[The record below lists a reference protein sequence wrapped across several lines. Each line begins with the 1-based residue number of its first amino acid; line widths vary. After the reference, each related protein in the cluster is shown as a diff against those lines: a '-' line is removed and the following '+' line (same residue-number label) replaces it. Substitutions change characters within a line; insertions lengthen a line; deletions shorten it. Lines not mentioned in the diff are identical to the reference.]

1 MLKQVL
7 IVGEG
12 GDGCSQLVDALSGA
26 YELRLAMC
34 ADEALSIL
42 SGKNAS
48 RISAILLD
56 LSHSAEDG
64 LAFLETLSGT
74 PGLRDI
80 PVLILSNPNDHTEE
94 LKALD
99 YGMFDYVT
107 MPFNPAI
114 LVLRL
119 KSTIERSEYAAFS
132 KYRYLAEYDAISGV
146 YNRTKF
152 FDAVRRV
159 LEANPDTR
167 FILARF
173 DLDRFKAYNDL
184 FGMEEGDRLL
194 REMGRFFMRNLDQET
209 NYGRLEADH
218 FVFCIPE
225 ERFKAGR
232 LLAEFVLHFSS
243 FQPNFVLSPRIGVF
257 QIKDPCLDISLMC
270 DRALMALRSIKS
282 GSAQRVA
289 YFDDS
294 MRKRILEEQTL
305 IGDME
310 EALRLEQY
318 DVYLQPQYNH
328 RTRKIVGAEAL
339 VRWNH
344 PQKGMI
350 PPNSFIPIL
359 EKNGF
364 ISKLDYYV
372 WERVCKLLARW
383 REQGLPSVSI
393 SVNVSG
399 SDIRMP
405 NLSGTLFELTQKY
418 GIEPRDL
425 RLEITETAYIENA
438 EQFVTVIGA
447 LRSRGFLIEM
457 DDFGKGYSSL
467 NTLKNVPVDV
477 LKLDMGFLRETE
489 SSGGRGGI
497 ILNSILHM
505 AHWLNLPVIAEGVET
520 LRQADYLA
528 SIGCDVVQGYLYA
541 RPLPIADF
549 ESLLARGEAGD
560 FIGDYALLSQID
572 VEDLWNPD
580 SEATTIFRSFVGA
593 AGLFE
598 LRGGKLEALRINQ
611 KLCDLLEIDYNV
623 FRANSANALE
633 IFNEDQR
640 DIVVTMLD
648 RAGAEFEEAS
658 CQITFN
664 GIRTGR
670 TMLLLFRAEI
680 IAVSVDRKVFF
691 IGCEDFTA
699 QQRELEEQRYHD
711 EQSRLLME
719 GSGSVAFEYDPQ
731 ADTLVTFQNVPK
743 KGTERIVKKDFLVN
757 LPSDPVL
764 HPSNANHF
772 KELVLR
778 FIREPGTG
786 TDGIYADLSGSGFR
800 WYRISYTSLADEQ
813 GRVRR
818 VVGRSDDIHMERER
832 QLMMDVLDQTLQ
844 EVAETDPVTGL
855 YSMGSINILIR
866 NQLAKLEE
874 NERAH
879 LTFIE
884 LWNENGALETLG
896 SDAWSEL
903 LTSAVKAISAH
914 MGEDD
919 LLGRIGQR
927 SFGLFSRSNIS
938 DKALAA
944 KTEDLLQSI
953 QKLPVV
959 RGNKICVNAAI
970 AAVTSS
976 EPSFH
981 HLLIRMD
988 AALEK
993 AKSLGAARCIFAEN
1007 TPSPREGQRF
1017 AVSSIHSLES
1027 LLPDMVFH
1035 LLFNAQ
1041 DIDAGI
1047 QASIVLTGRL
1057 IDVSRVFV
1065 FEQRGSS
1072 KLACQFEWCAEGISP
1087 QIERLRSEPCGSAAA
1102 RDFRE
1107 NFSRDGILIF
1117 RNPEEAGGKLKVIA
1131 EREDIVSLVECA
1143 LLENRIVTGYIGYE
1157 ERRADHPIT
1166 QDQINLI
1173 TTISRVLNVYV
1184 LKRRAELNRVH
1195 EGEYLDALYACV
1207 DQFALS
1213 LDSGSY
1219 KIRVCNRRIRETIG
1233 RDATGEDCYR
1243 ALWNRDAPCENCPA
1257 AALDAGEQLYTA
1269 QKDCRCTL
1277 AYGLPYE
1284 GKRVLVPG
1292 LTEDASDQ

>member
-7 IVGEG
+7 IVGDG

-34 ADEALSIL
+34 GDEALSVL
-42 SGKNAS
+42 SGRNAS

-80 PVLILSNPNDHTEE
+80 PVLILSNPNDHAEE
-94 LKALD
+94 LKDLD

-114 LVLRL
+114 LALRL

-146 YNRTKF
+146 YNRAKF
-152 FDAVRRV
+152 FDATRRV
-159 LEANPDTR
+159 LDANPDTR

-289 YFDDS
+289 YYDDS
-294 MRKRILEEQTL
+294 LRKRILEEQTL

-318 DVYLQPQYNH
+318 EVYLQPQYNH

-339 VRWNH
+339 VRWKH
-344 PQKGMI
+344 PQKGTI
-350 PPNSFIPIL
+350 PPNTFIPIL

-372 WERVCKLLARW
+372 WERVCKLLSRW
-383 REQGLPSVSI
+383 HAQGLPSVSI

-399 SDIRMP
+399 ADIHMP
-405 NLSGTLFELTQKY
+405 NLSGTLVDLTQKY
-418 GIEPRDL
+418 GIEPREL
-425 RLEITETAYIENA
+425 RLEITETAYMENA
-438 EQFVTVIGA
+438 ERFVTVIGA
-447 LRSRGFLIEM
+447 LRSHGFLVEM
-457 DDFGKGYSSL
+457 DDFGKGNSSL

-477 LKLDMGFLRETE
+477 LKLDMGFLHETE
-489 SSGGRGGI
+489 SSSGRGGI

-520 LRQADYLA
+520 LRQADYLT
-528 SIGCDVVQGYLYA
+528 SIGCDIVQGYLYA
-541 RPLPIADF
+541 RPLPIPDF
-549 ESLLARGEAGD
+549 ESLLERGEAGD

-572 VEDLWNPD
+572 AADLWNPD
-580 SEATTIFRSFVGA
+580 SEATTIFRSFVGP

-598 LRGGKLEALRINQ
+598 LRSGKLEALRINQ

-623 FRANSANALE
+623 FRANSANALA
-633 IFNEDQR
+633 IFDEDQR
-640 DIVVTMLD
+640 DIFVSMLD
-648 RAGAEFEEAS
+648 RAGTEFEEAS
-658 CQITFN
+658 CQITFS
-664 GIRTGR
+664 GLRTGR

-680 IAVSVDRKVFF
+680 IAVSIDRKVFF

-699 QQRELEEQRYHD
+699 QQRELEEQRWHD
-711 EQSRLLME
+711 EQSRLLLE
-719 GSGSVAFEYDPQ
+719 CSGSIAFEYDPQ
-731 ADTLVTFQNVPK
+731 ADALVMFQSVPG
-743 KGTERIVKKDFLVN
+743 KGTERIVKKNFLIN
-757 LPSDPVL
+757 LPNDSAI
-764 HPSNANHF
+764 HPKSAS
-772 KELVLR
+772 R
-778 FIREPGTG
+778 FLEIMQSSIREPGSG
-786 TDGIYADLSGSGFR
+786 TDEIFADVNGSGFH
-800 WYRISYTSLADEQ
+800 WHRISYTSLPDEL
-813 GRVRR
+813 GHVRR
-818 VVGRSDDIHMERER
+818 VVGRTDDIQLERER

-855 YSMGSINILIR
+855 YSVGSINILVR

-874 NERAH
+874 GERAY
-879 LTFIE
+879 LTFFE
-884 LWNENGALETLG
+884 LWNDPSAPESHDSAKMNEMLAEVANVLAAQA
-896 SDAWSEL
+896 DAS
-903 LTSAVKAISAH
+903 S
-914 MGEDD
+914 

-927 SFGLFSRSNIS
+927 TFGLFYRGTSSE
-938 DKALAA
+938 KAIAA
-944 KTEDLLQSI
+944 KTEEMLQSI
-953 QKLPVV
+953 QRMPSVRENGLVV
-959 RGNKICVNAAI
+959 SAAI
-970 AAVTSS
+970 AAVTGS

-981 HLLIRMD
+981 HLLIRVD
-988 AALEK
+988 AALQK
-993 AKSLGAARCIFAEN
+993 AKSLGKARCIFAE
-1007 TPSPREGQRF
+1007 TAPDARESQRY
-1017 AVSSIHSLES
+1017 AVSSIQSLQP

-1041 DIDAGI
+1041 NIDAGI
-1047 QASIVLTGRL
+1047 QASIVLIGRL
-1057 IDVSRVFV
+1057 LDVSRVFV
-1065 FEQRGSS
+1065 FEQRGGST
-1072 KLACQFEWCAEGISP
+1072 LTCQFEWCADGILP
-1087 QIERLRSEPCGSAAA
+1087 QIERLKIEPFGSAAA
-1102 RDFRE
+1102 RDFRPY
-1107 NFSRDGILIF
+1107 FLRDGMLILHTA
-1117 RNPEEAGGKLKVIA
+1117 EEADGALGKIA
-1131 EREDIVSLVECA
+1131 QKEGIVSLLECA
-1143 LLENRIVTGYIGYE
+1143 LMENGAITGYIGYE

-1173 TTISRVLNVYV
+1173 TTISRVLSVYL
-1184 LKRRAELNRVH
+1184 LKRRAVLH
-1195 EGEYLDALYACV
+1195 EKDECAYLDALYSRV
-1207 DQFALS
+1207 DQYAFS

-1219 KIRVCNRRIRETIG
+1219 KMRVCNRRIREKIG
-1233 RDATGEDCYR
+1233 RDATGEFCYH
-1243 ALWNRDAPCENCPA
+1243 ALWNLDVPCECCPA
-1257 AALDAGEQLYTA
+1257 AALDVGKQLSPA
-1269 QKDCRCTL
+1269 DEPCRCMLT
-1277 AYGLPYE
+1277 YGLPYE
-1284 GKRVLVPG
+1284 GKRVLVPC
-1292 LTEDASDQ
+1292 LSEDAAD